1 MMQAYDFDT
10 IIERRQTGSAKWDGA
25 HCTRE
30 NGRIPMWVA
39 DMDFLCPPEITRA
52 LMRRAEHGVYG
63 YAICDEAYYDVICSW
78 MLNRHGWKINKD
90 WICTSP
96 GIVTALDML
105 LRAYTEPG
113 DKVVIQ
119 PPVYYPFFSVV
130 ANNQCELQENQLLL
144 EEGTYRIDYE
154 DLEAKFQSGARVF
167 LFCSPHNPVGRVWT
181 QEELNRLG
189 RLCLEYEVLVIADEI
204 HSDLVFP
211 GVTHHVF
218 ANLSEDLAQ
227 QTIVC
232 NAPSK
237 TFNLAGLQASNII
250 IPNPDLRKRY
260 KKAIRNSG
268 LGLLNVF
275 AIEGLKAAYTFGE
288 PWLDQLLVYLKANY
302 DFLQTYIQEKM
313 PPLKLTRAEGTYLA
327 WIDFR
332 ALSIDDAAIEQQLKN
347 KADLILERGS
357 LFGTNGQGFQRLNF
371 ACPRALLSAGL
382 NRLAY
387 WVDTQ

>member
-1 MMQAYDFDT
+1 MQEYDFDT
-10 IIERRQTGSAKWDGA
+10 IIERRHTGSAKWDGV

-52 LMRRAEHGVYG
+52 LMKRAEHGIYG
-63 YAICDEAYYDVICSW
+63 YAICDESYYEVIVNW
-78 MLNRHGWKINKD
+78 MQKRHGWKIEKD

-105 LRAYTEPG
+105 LRTYTEPG

-130 ANNQCELQENQLLL
+130 ANNKCELLENPLLL
-144 EEGTYRIDYE
+144 DEGKYRIDFE
-154 DLEAKFQSGARVF
+154 DLEEKFKSGTKIF

-181 QEELNRLG
+181 REELVRLG
-189 RLCLEYEVLVIADEI
+189 ALCLEYDVLVIADEI
-204 HSDLVFP
+204 HSDLIFP
-211 GVTHHVF
+211 GLTHHVF
-218 ANLSEDLAQ
+218 ADLSEDLAR

-250 IPNPDLRKRY
+250 ISNPDLRKRY
-260 KKAIRNSG
+260 NRTMRNSG

-288 PWLDQLLVYLKANY
+288 PWLDELLVYLKANY
-302 DFLQTYIQEKM
+302 DFLQTFIEEKT
-313 PPLKLTRAEGTYLA
+313 PQLILTEAEGTYLA

-332 ALSIDDAAIEQQLKN
+332 NLILDDAAVEQQLKN
-347 KADLILERGS
+347 EADLILERGS
-357 LFGTNGQGFQRLNF
+357 LFGTGGQGFQRLNF
-371 ACPRALLSAGL
+371 ACPRVLLSAGL

-387 WVDTQ
+387 WINTQ